1 MVGLGLCF
9 VSLGTVISLS
19 AMVSLAKASVIHR
32 PSVPAIEQEGRP
44 PLLHLRLCST
54 STPTTWVPFFI
65 SSALRAGFNLHPC
78 RLTPFADVLSAHPT
92 CVLQSALA
100 DSPFKVN
107 GLKVKIKNQLQMQN
121 QRAKI
126 EPAVV

>member
-1 MVGLGLCF
+1 M
-9 VSLGTVISLS
+9 
-19 AMVSLAKASVIHR
+19 
-32 PSVPAIEQEGRP
+32 
-44 PLLHLRLCST
+44 
-54 STPTTWVPFFI
+54 
-65 SSALRAGFNLHPC
+65 
-78 RLTPFADVLSAHPT
+78 TPFADVLSAHPT

>member
-1 MVGLGLCF
+1 MFRSVRLFHSVQWFRLPRHRLSIGLQCLQSSRRAG
-9 VSLGTVISLS
+9 
-19 AMVSLAKASVIHR
+19 R
-32 PSVPAIEQEGRP
+32 PSCTCGFAQHP
-44 PLLHLRLCST
+44 
-54 STPTTWVPFFI
+54 TPTTWVPFFI

>member
-1 MVGLGLCF
+1 CRGFMVGLGLCF

-54 STPTTWVPFFI
+54 SNAHYVGSLLHLF
-65 SSALRAGFNLHPC
+65 GFTGWL
-78 RLTPFADVLSAHPT
+78 
-92 CVLQSALA
+92 
-100 DSPFKVN
+100 
-107 GLKVKIKNQLQMQN
+107 
-121 QRAKI
+121 
-126 EPAVV
+126 